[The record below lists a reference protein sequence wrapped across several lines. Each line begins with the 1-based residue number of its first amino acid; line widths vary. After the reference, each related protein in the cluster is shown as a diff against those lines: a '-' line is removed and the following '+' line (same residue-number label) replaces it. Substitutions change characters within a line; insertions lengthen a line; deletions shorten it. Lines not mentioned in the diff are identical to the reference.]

1 VLMRAQEERESH
13 MLWREKRA
21 EESYDGGESRF
32 CIVIN

>member
-1 VLMRAQEERESH
+1 
-13 MLWREKRA
+13 MLWRCGTREKRA